1 MHQSVRFLIILLLLS
16 SLTFGRGGGGC
27 VLPNTLILTPA
38 GEKPVAT
45 LSSGDEVFCFSNG
58 RIVNAKVVGVY
69 ETEAQEY
76 FEIKTKRTALNVT
89 AEHPFLVGGGQFK
102 EAEQLKAGDVIFV
115 FSEGGLVEDRVD
127 SIIVHKENA
136 KVYNLLV
143 EKGSFFANSI
153 LLHNK
158 GCFLPDTPILT
169 ADGALVNVSAVR
181 KGDRLVAFTYQ
192 GTVVNT
198 TVEDVYT
205 ATAESYYV
213 IKTQN
218 YEVRVTGEH
227 PFYVGDGVFKT
238 AESLQVGDV
247 VYVFNGSELS
257 KERIAFKELVE
268 EKITVYNIRTDWP
281 NTYFANFIA
290 VHNKGGCFLP
300 GTQIETPLGRRRIEE
315 LKEGEMVIAF
325 DSAGRISS
333 ARVMGIVETR
343 ERGFYRI
350 RTGGYEVNVTPEH
363 PFLSERGLFIKAV
376 DLREGDV
383 VYVLENGKL
392 KAERIVEKR
401 FFDEPVSVFNLNVDG
416 LHTFFA
422 NNFAVHNKGGCFAAG
437 TRILTPAGETSIER
451 LREGDVVLAV
461 DEKGRM
467 SRAKVVEV
475 FRTKSAILQIKT
487 SARAVNT
494 TAEHPFLVKGE
505 FREASQLSPGDT
517 LRVFDGGIH
526 DEVVV
531 SLEYLG
537 EGVVYN
543 LHVDEPFTFVA
554 NGFVVHNKGGSFRGG
569 SSRSSYNPNTDATYC
584 GKTKN
589 LTLKNGGVLTGSEC
603 FYVYYAKANS
613 AEAARLE
620 SCAKQ
625 TDSVW
630 SSCGGFTAFAIRSE
644 RQFRCATPEP
654 CMGIGNVVLSDGSI
668 VKVTR
673 PKILW
678 ESIIDLLI
686 IVILLGVFALAVF
699 GFVIFGGV
707 LGIIGLA
714 SRASLS
720 EENLDYCYPS
730 YQIDR
735 KAERTAKLLNYLKGI
750 DKQWEPELLK
760 NTARDTFLKLQ
771 ECWEKRE
778 YSPMQPLLMPN
789 LYAQHLEQIDSMIRN
804 HEINKLESLQI
815 RRIDIVHLRHYVKK
829 EQQEFTALI
838 EASVRDYY
846 VDDRTG
852 EFLRGDS
859 EPATFQEFWVFQ
871 RKGDRWL
878 LREID
883 QTRESDAL
891 REENFVEE
899 LTPMQLENIYGEPV
913 GAVKGEK
920 APWLEDRVGWKADRV
935 HRLLNFL
942 SSVDKSWDE
951 DYMKESAR
959 KIFVAVLSGFEELS
973 IEEAKPLL
981 MPDTV
986 SYYEQQI
993 EEMKKEGRGVEYR
1006 NLCVRKVD
1014 IVLVKNFADS
1024 NKDEFTA
1031 RISAHAQRIEKK
1043 DGRVMKRDEYVTPF
1057 EEYWTFQKQNGEWK
1071 LREVEPPARTRS
1083 IIEEE
1088 NIDEESSK
1096 EQLQWYYTQE
1106 RAV

>member
-27 VLPNTLILTPA
+27 VLPSTLILTPA
-38 GEKPVAT
+38 GEKLVAT

-115 FSEGGLVEDRVD
+115 FSEEGLVEDRVD

-333 ARVMGIVETR
+333 ARVMGVVETR

-422 NNFAVHNKGGCFAAG
+422 NNFAVHNKGGLFG
-437 TRILTPAGETSIER
+437 
-451 LREGDVVLAV
+451 
-461 DEKGRM
+461 
-467 SRAKVVEV
+467 
-475 FRTKSAILQIKT
+475 
-487 SARAVNT
+487 
-494 TAEHPFLVKGE
+494 
-505 FREASQLSPGDT
+505 
-517 LRVFDGGIH
+517 
-526 DEVVV
+526 
-531 SLEYLG
+531 
-537 EGVVYN
+537 
-543 LHVDEPFTFVA
+543 
-554 NGFVVHNKGGSFRGG
+554 GG

-589 LTLKNGGVLTGSEC
+589 LTLKNGSVLTGSEC

-644 RQFRCATPEP
+644 RQFHCATPEP
-654 CMGIGNVVLSDGSI
+654 CMGISSIQLTDGTT

-673 PKILW
+673 PQTLW
-678 ESIIDLLI
+678 ELIQNICYLGGFFLAIIAVVGDL
-686 IVILLGVFALAVF
+686 ILVSSSLGFR
-699 GFVIFGGV
+699 
-707 LGIIGLA
+707 GLA
-714 SRASLS
+714 AGISD
-720 EENLDYCYPS
+720 ENLDYCYPS

-891 REENFVEE
+891 KEENFVEE

-1043 DGRVMKRDEYVTPF
+1043 DGRVVKRDGYVTPF